1 MKKSVERKGET
12 PVATPDPSSSSFFTW
27 LRPNRNTLGLGAVL
41 LAMWY
46 AGASQSNGAA
56 YLLCFVLTG
65 VAIVSIMHAWANLRG
80 VTLEADPIR
89 PVFAG
94 EELIVKLHA
103 RSERHR
109 AHFGLKL
116 RTRGAT
122 RPAELGTVPADGSVA
137 AELPMRADRRGF
149 FPTVRVQLASN
160 FPLGFFTASRGV
172 VLAQPHFIYPEPA
185 GTRPLPVSPAPS
197 RHARDGHRTEGDDF
211 GGVRAWRTGESQRHI
226 DWKAAARGQ
235 PLLVKQW
242 FGDTDETLHF
252 EWEMLA
258 GLDTEARLSQFARW
272 IVQAERD
279 GASYGVR
286 LPGFTREPAR
296 GEAHYHACL
305 RALAQFEEPAPR

>member
-1 MKKSVERKGET
+1 MPSK
-12 PVATPDPSSSSFFTW
+12 PAPPSSDHRSLFTNSAIW
-27 LRPNRNTLGLGAVL
+27 LRPNRNTIGLGAVL

-56 YLLCFVLTG
+56 YLLCFMLAG
-65 VAIVSIMHAWANLRG
+65 IAIVSIVHAWANLRG
-80 VTLEADPIR
+80 VVLEVDPIR

-94 EELIVKLHA
+94 EELIAKLHV
-103 RSERHR
+103 RSEHHR
-109 AHFGLKL
+109 AHFGLKV
-116 RTRGAT
+116 RAHDAA
-122 RPAELGTVPADGSVA
+122 RPAELGEVPAEGSASV
-137 AELPMRADRRGF
+137 ELAVRATRRGF
-149 FPTVRVQLASN
+149 FPALRVQLASN

-172 VLAQPHFIYPEPA
+172 RLAQPYFIYPELA
-185 GTRPLPVSPAPS
+185 GTRPLPISPAPS
-197 RHARDGHRTEGDDF
+197 RHARDGHRTGGDDF

-252 EWEMLA
+252 EWEMLS
-258 GLDTEARLSQFARW
+258 GLDTETRLSQLARW
-272 IVQAERD
+272 IVLAERD
-279 GASYGVR
+279 GASYGLR

-305 RALAQFEEPAPR
+305 RALAQFDEPAPR

>member
-1 MKKSVERKGET
+1 MNAE
-12 PVATPDPSSSSFFTW
+12 ATPPSSDQRSPITSFPTW
-27 LRPNRNTLGLGAVL
+27 VRPNRNTLGLGAVL

-56 YLLCFVLTG
+56 YLLCFLLAG
-65 VAIVSIMHAWANLRG
+65 VAIVSIIHTWANLRG
-80 VTLEADPIR
+80 LALEADPIR

-94 EELIVKLHA
+94 DDLFVRLHV
-103 RSERHR
+103 RSERHH
-109 AHFGLKL
+109 AHFGVNV
-116 RTRGAT
+116 RVRGSSKPTALE
-122 RPAELGTVPADGSVA
+122 PVPPEGSVA
-137 AELPMRADRRGF
+137 TELSVPAPRRGF
-149 FPTVRVQLASN
+149 FPTMRVQVASA

-172 VLAQPHFIYPEPA
+172 LLAHPYFVYPEPV
-185 GTRPLPVSPAPS
+185 GVLPLPVSPTAT

-252 EWEMLA
+252 EWQTLA
-258 GLDTEARLSQFARW
+258 GLDSEARLSQLARW
-272 IVQAERD
+272 IVFAERD
-279 GASYGVR
+279 GASYGLR
-286 LPGFTREPAR
+286 LPDFTREPSR

-305 RALAQFEEPAPR
+305 RALAQFEEPAP